1 MFDSVRVRLTLLYT
15 GVLALILIF
24 LSVGTYWLVALT
36 MERRT
41 YISMAEI
48 SQGFLATLQSEYKGQ
63 PKERAGPEALHAA
76 ALEAG
81 NEFRLRDHRFAVLDS
96 AGNVLAENQ
105 ALPAPQEPAGAASQP
120 EIPAEV
126 LRHLAG
132 RRRAG
137 PARSSQPEI
146 PAEVL
151 RQLIAGSAGA
161 PRRLQDLMLGGEHF
175 RARVLQGELGGSAI
189 SIVTL
194 QSVEAE
200 RLLLEDIRRTLFWM
214 IPVMLLIASAIGYFL
229 ARKSL
234 APVVVMSEKAAH
246 MGAQNLNERLP
257 VLNPRDELGHLASTF
272 NDLLERLNRS
282 FEQQRRFMAD
292 ASHELRS
299 PVSIIR
305 GEAEV
310 ALSRARTP
318 EEYRGS
324 LAIALDE
331 ARRLSQIVDDLF
343 TLARADAGQ
352 YPLRPRDFYLEELA
366 VECVRAVR
374 CMAAA
379 RGITLRYEPDGE
391 MPIHGDEALVQRLMM
406 NLLDNAIKYT
416 PEGGKINVA
425 CQRAGSEYSLTVQ
438 DSGPGILA
446 EAREKIFER
455 FFRLDPARTQD
466 RRALGTAETAAPATT
481 GAGLGLA
488 IARWIAEAHHGRLV
502 LVHSDASG
510 STFAAF
516 LPTNGAAATEST
528 DAMHPKH
535 ESTS

>member
-15 GVLALILIF
+15 GVLALVLIF
-24 LSVGTYWLVALT
+24 LSAGAYWLIVRT
-36 MERRT
+36 VQRRT
-41 YISMAEI
+41 FISLAEI
-48 SQGFLATLQSEYKGQ
+48 SQGFLTTLQSEFKGQ
-63 PKERAGPEALHAA
+63 LKEKSVPEALHAA
-76 ALEAG
+76 ALESAD
-81 NEFRLRDHRFAVLDS
+81 EFRLRDHRFAVLDS

-105 ALPAPQEPAGAASQP
+105 ALPAPQVPAGAASQL
-120 EIPAEV
+120 EIPGEV
-126 LRHLAG
+126 LRHL
-132 RRRAG
+132 
-137 PARSSQPEI
+137 
-146 PAEVL
+146 
-151 RQLIAGSAGA
+151 IAGTAGA

-175 RARVLQGELGGSAI
+175 RARVLQGEVGGSTI

-194 QSVEAE
+194 QSVEAD
-200 RLLLEDIRRTLFWM
+200 RLLLGDIRKVMFLV
-214 IPVMLLIASAIGYFL
+214 IPIALVIASAGGYFL
-229 ARKSL
+229 ARRSL
-234 APVVVMSEKAAH
+234 APVVAMSEKAAR
-246 MGAQNLNERLP
+246 MGAQNLHERLP
-257 VLNPRDELGHLASTF
+257 VRNPRDELGYLASTF
-272 NDLLERLNRS
+272 NDLIDRLTRS
-282 FEQQRRFMAD
+282 LEQQRRFMAD

-310 ALSRARTP
+310 ALSQARTS

-366 VECVRAVR
+366 VECVRAAR
-374 CMAAA
+374 SMAAA
-379 RGITLRYEPDGE
+379 RGITLSYEPDGE
-391 MPIHGDEALVQRLMM
+391 MPIHGDEALVRRLTM

-416 PEGGKINVA
+416 PEGGKIDVA
-425 CQRAGSEYSLTVQ
+425 CQRAGSEYSLTVH
-438 DSGPGILA
+438 DSGPGIPA
-446 EAREKIFER
+446 EAQEKIFER
-455 FFRLDPARTQD
+455 FFRLDPARTQN
-466 RRALGTAETAAPATT
+466 RRAPGTAETTAPTTT

-516 LPTNGAAATEST
+516 LPANGAAAVDST
-528 DAMHPKH
+528 DATHPRR